1 MASETPMLAQY
12 RRIKARFPDA
22 IVMFR
27 LGDFYEMFEEDARI
41 AARELELAL
50 TSRAFSKDV
59 RLPMAGVPA
68 HHVTSYIGK
77 LIAKGYK
84 VAVVEQLED
93 PKKVRRLVKRD
104 VVRVIT
110 PGTVVE
116 EALLRDRLENYL
128 AAVAP
133 APDGRSFGL
142 AALDLST
149 GEFFA
154 TQLEGPEAEA
164 ALLEELARLSPSELV
179 LPESRARDEAWVA
192 RLKGERTV
200 RVSPVADAAFDP
212 ERARRCLQEHFQVA
226 SLQPFGCEGL
236 PWAVA
241 AAGAA
246 LHYVKASQISDLR
259 HLRRLSTYHREAY
272 MGLDPITRRNLELTE
287 TLRERRV
294 EGSLFS
300 VLNHTVTAMGAR
312 LLRRWLLQPLV
323 DVAAIQA
330 RLDAVEELAQDA
342 LLRQDLRRLLD
353 GLYDVERLVGRIGFG
368 NANARDLVALKRT
381 LQRIPQLR
389 SRLLWA
395 RSTRLQA
402 LRDELDPCV
411 EVEALI
417 DRAIVED
424 PPILLRE
431 GGLIKPGY
439 HEGLDRLRQAAEA
452 GRRWLAELEQR
463 ERVRTGIDS
472 LRIRYNEI
480 FGFFIEVPRSKAH
493 LVPPDYER
501 RATITH
507 AERFV
512 TPELKARET
521 EILATQERIEGL
533 EYELFVEVRGKVAE
547 HIERLQGVA
556 RHLAELDVYQAL
568 AEAAARYGYTR
579 PTVEESD
586 IIEIREGRHPMVER
600 FLPPGEAFVPNDT
613 DLSAARRLI
622 ILTGPN
628 LSGKSVYIR
637 QVALITLMAQMGS
650 FVPARSARI
659 GIADRIFARAGA
671 SDDITAG
678 ISTFMAEMMETAYI
692 LHHATPRSL
701 VILDEVGRGTSTFDG
716 MSLAWAVAE
725 ALHDEVQAR
734 ILFATHYHELTRLA
748 GHLEAACNLTMAVRE
763 VGDQVVF
770 LRRVVPGAADKSYG
784 IHVARLAGLPER
796 VIRRARQILETLEG
810 QGSPSPLPAPRP
822 DQPLVPPEAVAPI
835 EVRGLLQELLQM
847 DLLNMTPLQ
856 ALLSLNELQARL
868 RERLRAGGA
877 SL

>member
-1 MASETPMLAQY
+1 
-12 RRIKARFPDA
+12 
-22 IVMFR
+22 
-27 LGDFYEMFEEDARI
+27 
-41 AARELELAL
+41 
-50 TSRAFSKDV
+50 
-59 RLPMAGVPA
+59 
-68 HHVTSYIGK
+68 
-77 LIAKGYK
+77 
-84 VAVVEQLED
+84 
-93 PKKVRRLVKRD
+93 
-104 VVRVIT
+104 
-110 PGTVVE
+110 
-116 EALLRDRLENYL
+116 
-128 AAVAP
+128 
-133 APDGRSFGL
+133 
-142 AALDLST
+142 
-149 GEFFA
+149 
-154 TQLEGPEAEA
+154 
-164 ALLEELARLSPSELV
+164 
-179 LPESRARDEAWVA
+179 
-192 RLKGERTV
+192 
-200 RVSPVADAAFDP
+200 
-212 ERARRCLQEHFQVA
+212 
-226 SLQPFGCEGL
+226 
-236 PWAVA
+236 
-241 AAGAA
+241 
-246 LHYVKASQISDLR
+246 
-259 HLRRLSTYHREAY
+259 
-272 MGLDPITRRNLELTE
+272 
-287 TLRERRV
+287 
-294 EGSLFS
+294 
-300 VLNHTVTAMGAR
+300 MGAR

-330 RLDAVEELAQDA
+330 RLDVVEELRQDA

-381 LQRIPQLR
+381 LQRIPQIR

-395 RSTRLQA
+395 RSARLQT
-402 LRDELDPCV
+402 LRDELDPCG
-411 EVEALI
+411 EVVALI

-493 LVPPDYER
+493 QVPPDYER

-521 EILATQERIEGL
+521 EILATQERIEDL

-579 PTVEESD
+579 PAVEESD
-586 IIEIREGRHPMVER
+586 VIEIREGRHPMVER

-659 GIADRIFARAGA
+659 GIADRIFARVGA

-734 ILFATHYHELTRLA
+734 TLFATHYHELTRLA

-810 QGSPSPLPAPRP
+810 QGSPSPLPALRP
-822 DQPLVPPEAVAPI
+822 DPPLVPPEAVAPM

-856 ALLSLNELQARL
+856 ALLALNDLQARL

>member
-1 MASETPMLAQY
+1 MSAETPMLAQY

-27 LGDFYEMFEEDARI
+27 LGDFYEMFEEDAKI

-50 TSRAFSKDV
+50 TSRSFSKDV

-68 HHVTSYIGK
+68 HHVDSYIGR

-93 PKKVRRLVKRD
+93 PKKVKRLVKRD

-128 AAVAP
+128 AAIAP
-133 APDGRSFGL
+133 SPDGRSFGL

-149 GEFFA
+149 GEFFTA
-154 TQLEGPEAEA
+154 QLEGSEAEA
-164 ALLEELARLSPSELV
+164 TLLEELARLSPAELV

-200 RVSPVADAAFDP
+200 RISPLADAAFHP
-212 ERARRCLQEHFQVA
+212 ENARRRLLEHFGVS

-236 PWAVA
+236 PWAIA

-246 LHYVKASQISDLR
+246 LHYVKSSQISDLR
-259 HLRRLSTYHREAY
+259 HLRYLSTYHRDAY
-272 MGLDPITRRNLELTE
+272 MGLDPVTRRNLELTE
-287 TLRERRV
+287 TIRERRA

-312 LLRRWLLQPLV
+312 LLRRWLLQPLR
-323 DVAAIQA
+323 DVPAIQM
-330 RLDAVEELAQDA
+330 RLDAVEELTRDG

-381 LQRIPQLR
+381 LQRIPQIR
-389 SRLLWA
+389 SRMLWVQA
-395 RSTRLQA
+395 ARLQA

-411 EVEALI
+411 EVVTLI
-417 DRAIVED
+417 DRAIVDD
-424 PPILLRE
+424 PPLLLRE

-439 HEGLDRLRQAAEA
+439 HEELDRLRRAEEE
-452 GRRWLAELEQR
+452 GRRWLAELEGR
-463 ERVRTGIDS
+463 ERARTGIEN

-493 LVPPDYER
+493 QVPPDYER

-521 EILATQERIEGL
+521 EILATQERIEDL
-533 EYELFVEVRGKVAE
+533 EYELFAEVRGKVAE
-547 HIERLQGVA
+547 YIERLQGVA
-556 RHLAELDVYQAL
+556 RRLAELDVYQAL

-579 PTVEESD
+579 PVVEESD
-586 IIEIREGRHPMVER
+586 RIEIREGRHPMVER
-600 FLPPGEAFVPNDT
+600 HLPPGEPFVPNDAE
-613 DLSAARRLI
+613 LSASRRLI

-659 GIADRIFARAGA
+659 GIADRLFARVGA

-678 ISTFMAEMMETAYI
+678 ISTFLAEMLETAYI

-701 VILDEVGRGTSTFDG
+701 VILDEVGRGTSTYDG
-716 MSLAWAVAE
+716 LSLAWAVAE

-734 ILFATHYHELTRLA
+734 VLFATHYHELTRLA
-748 GHLEAACNLTMAVRE
+748 DHLEGACNMTMAVRE
-763 VGDQVVF
+763 IGDQVVF
-770 LRRVVPGAADKSYG
+770 LRRVIPGAADKSYG
-784 IHVARLAGLPER
+784 IYVARLAGLPDR
-796 VIRRARQILETLEG
+796 VIRRARQVLEELEG
-810 QGSPSPLPAPRP
+810 KPAHPELPAPRRGH
-822 DQPLVPPEAVAPI
+822 PLARPEEFE
-835 EVRGLLQELLQM
+835 EVRRLLWEILGL
-847 DLLNMTPLQ
+847 DLANTTPLQ
-856 ALLSLNELQARL
+856 ALLALNELQGRL
-868 RERLRAGGA
+868 RQLLQSER
-877 SL
+877 

>member
-1 MASETPMLAQY
+1 MSAETPMLAQY

-27 LGDFYEMFEEDARI
+27 LGDFYEMFEEDAKI

-50 TSRAFSKDV
+50 TSRAFSKDI

-84 VAVVEQLED
+84 VAIVEQLED
-93 PKKVRRLVKRD
+93 PKKVKRLVKRD

-133 APDGRSFGL
+133 SPDGRAFGL
-142 AALDLST
+142 AAMDLST
-149 GEFFA
+149 GEFFT
-154 TQLEGPEAEA
+154 TQLEGPEAEQ
-164 ALLEELARLSPSELV
+164 ALMEELARLSPAELV
-179 LPESRARDEAWVA
+179 LPESRAREEAWVA

-200 RVSPVADAAFDP
+200 RISPVADAAFDP
-212 ERARRCLQEHFQVA
+212 EQARRSLLEHFGVA

-236 PWAVA
+236 PWAIA

-246 LHYVKASQISDLR
+246 LHYVKSSQISDLR
-259 HLRRLSTYHREAY
+259 HLRHLSTYHRDAF

-287 TLRERRV
+287 TIRERRT
-294 EGSLFS
+294 EGSLFA
-300 VLNHTVTAMGAR
+300 VLNHTATAMGAR

-323 DVAAIQA
+323 DIEAIRM
-330 RLDAVEELAQDA
+330 RLDAVEELVRDG

-381 LQRIPQLR
+381 LQRIPQIR
-389 SRLLWA
+389 SRLLWVQSA
-395 RSTRLQA
+395 RLQA
-402 LRDELDPCV
+402 LRDALDPCA
-411 EVEALI
+411 EVVSLI
-417 DRAIVED
+417 DRAIVDD

-439 HEGLDRLRQAAEA
+439 HEELDRLRRAEEE

-463 ERVRTGIDS
+463 ERARTGIDS
-472 LRIRYNEI
+472 LRVRYNEI
-480 FGFFIEVPRSKAH
+480 FGFFIEVPRSKANQ
-493 LVPPDYER
+493 VPADYER

-521 EILATQERIEGL
+521 EILATRERIEDL

-579 PTVEESD
+579 PIVEESD
-586 IIEIREGRHPMVER
+586 RIEIREGRHPMVER
-600 FLPPGEAFVPNDT
+600 CLPPGEPFVPNDAE
-613 DLSAARRLI
+613 LSHACRLI

-637 QVALITLMAQMGS
+637 QVALIALMAQMGS

-659 GIADRIFARAGA
+659 GVVDRLFARVGA

-701 VILDEVGRGTSTFDG
+701 VILDEVGRGTSTYDG

-734 ILFATHYHELTRLA
+734 TLFATHYHELTRLA
-748 GHLEAACNLTMAVRE
+748 ERLEGAINMTMAVRE

-784 IHVARLAGLPER
+784 IHVARLAGLPDW
-796 VIRRARQILETLEG
+796 VIRRAQQILAELEG
-810 QGSPSPLPAPRP
+810 ARRGPELPAARPEQPPALPREFE
-822 DQPLVPPEAVAPI
+822 EAY
-835 EVRGLLQELLQM
+835 RLLQELLGL
-847 DLLNMTPLQ
+847 DLVNITPLQ
-856 ALLSLNELQARL
+856 ALLVLNEFQTRWRQLLSL
-868 RERLRAGGA
+868 RGEPR
-877 SL
+877 

>member
-1 MASETPMLAQY
+1 
-12 RRIKARFPDA
+12 
-22 IVMFR
+22 
-27 LGDFYEMFEEDARI
+27 
-41 AARELELAL
+41 
-50 TSRAFSKDV
+50 
-59 RLPMAGVPA
+59 
-68 HHVTSYIGK
+68 
-77 LIAKGYK
+77 
-84 VAVVEQLED
+84 
-93 PKKVRRLVKRD
+93 
-104 VVRVIT
+104 
-110 PGTVVE
+110 
-116 EALLRDRLENYL
+116 
-128 AAVAP
+128 
-133 APDGRSFGL
+133 
-142 AALDLST
+142 
-149 GEFFA
+149 
-154 TQLEGPEAEA
+154 
-164 ALLEELARLSPSELV
+164 
-179 LPESRARDEAWVA
+179 
-192 RLKGERTV
+192 
-200 RVSPVADAAFDP
+200 
-212 ERARRCLQEHFQVA
+212 
-226 SLQPFGCEGL
+226 
-236 PWAVA
+236 
-241 AAGAA
+241 
-246 LHYVKASQISDLR
+246 
-259 HLRRLSTYHREAY
+259 
-272 MGLDPITRRNLELTE
+272 
-287 TLRERRV
+287 
-294 EGSLFS
+294 
-300 VLNHTVTAMGAR
+300 MGAR

-330 RLDAVEELAQDA
+330 RLDVVEELRQDA

-381 LQRIPQLR
+381 LQRIPQIR

-395 RSTRLQA
+395 RSARLQT
-402 LRDELDPCV
+402 LRDELDPCG
-411 EVEALI
+411 EVVALI

-439 HEGLDRLRQAAEA
+439 HEGLDRLRQAEEA

-493 LVPPDYER
+493 QVPPDYER

-521 EILATQERIEGL
+521 EILATQERIEDL

-579 PTVEESD
+579 PAVEESD
-586 IIEIREGRHPMVER
+586 VIEIREGRHPMVER

-659 GIADRIFARAGA
+659 GIADRIFARVGA

-734 ILFATHYHELTRLA
+734 TLFATHYHELTRLA

-810 QGSPSPLPAPRP
+810 QGSPSPLPALRP
-822 DQPLVPPEAVAPI
+822 DPPLVPPEAVAPM

-856 ALLSLNELQARL
+856 ALLALNDLQARL

>member
-1 MASETPMLAQY
+1 MSAETPMLAQY

-27 LGDFYEMFEEDARI
+27 LGDFYEMFEEDAKI

-93 PKKVRRLVKRD
+93 PKRVKRLVKRD

-128 AAVAP
+128 VAVAP
-133 APDGRSFGL
+133 SPDGRAFGL
-142 AALDLST
+142 AAMDLST
-149 GEFFA
+149 GEFFTA
-154 TQLEGPEAEA
+154 QLEGTEAEQ
-164 ALLEELARLSPSELV
+164 ALMEELARLSPAELV
-179 LPESRARDEAWVA
+179 LPESRAREEIWIA
-192 RLKGERTV
+192 RPKGERTV
-200 RVSPVADAAFDP
+200 RISAVADAAFDP
-212 ERARRCLQEHFQVA
+212 EQARRSLLEHFGVA

-236 PWAVA
+236 PWAIA

-246 LHYVKASQISDLR
+246 LHYVKSSQISDLR
-259 HLRRLSTYHREAY
+259 HLRRLGTYHRDAF
-272 MGLDPITRRNLELTE
+272 MGLDPVTRRNLELTE
-287 TLRERRV
+287 TIRERRT
-294 EGSLFS
+294 EGSLFA

-323 DVAAIQA
+323 DVPAIQM
-330 RLDAVEELAQDA
+330 RLDAVEELVRDA
-342 LLRQDLRRLLD
+342 LLRQDLRQLLD

-368 NANARDLVALKRT
+368 NANARDLVALQRT
-381 LQRIPQLR
+381 LQRIPQIR
-389 SRLLWA
+389 SRLLWVQSA
-395 RSTRLQA
+395 RLQA
-402 LRDELDPCV
+402 LRDALDPCV
-411 EVEALI
+411 EVVSLI
-417 DRAIVED
+417 DRAIVDD
-424 PPILLRE
+424 PPLPLRE

-439 HEGLDRLRQAAEA
+439 HGELDQLRRAEEE
-452 GRRWLAELEQR
+452 GRRWLAALEQR
-463 ERVRTGIDS
+463 ERARTGIES

-480 FGFFIEVPRSKAH
+480 FGFFIEVPRSKANQ
-493 LVPPDYER
+493 VPTDYER

-521 EILATQERIEGL
+521 EILATWERIEDL

-579 PTVEESD
+579 PIIEESD
-586 IIEIREGRHPMVER
+586 RIEIREGRHPMVER
-600 FLPPGEAFVPNDT
+600 YLPPGELFVPNDVE
-613 DLSAARRLI
+613 LSHARRLI

-637 QVALITLMAQMGS
+637 QVALAALMAQIGS

-659 GIADRIFARAGA
+659 GIVDRLFARVGA

-701 VILDEVGRGTSTFDG
+701 VILDEVGRGTSTYDG

-734 ILFATHYHELTRLA
+734 TLFATHYHELTRLA
-748 GHLEAACNLTMAVRE
+748 EQLEGACNMTLAVQE

-770 LRRVVPGAADKSYG
+770 LRRVVPGASDKSYG
-784 IHVARLAGLPER
+784 IQVARLAGLPDW
-796 VIRRARQILETLEG
+796 VIRRAQQILTELEG
-810 QGSPSPLPAPRP
+810 ARRGAELPTGRP
-822 DQPLVPPEAVAPI
+822 DRLLALPREFPEAHC
-835 EVRGLLQELLQM
+835 LLQELLGL
-847 DLLNMTPLQ
+847 DLVNMTPLQ
-856 ALLSLNELQARL
+856 ALLALNEFQRRWRQLL
-868 RERLRAGGA
+868 SLGGEPR
-877 SL
+877 

>member
-1 MASETPMLAQY
+1 MGAETPMLAQY

-27 LGDFYEMFEEDARI
+27 LGDFYEMFEEDAKV

-50 TSRAFSKDV
+50 TSRSFSKDV

-68 HHVTSYIGK
+68 HHVTSYIGR

-93 PKKVRRLVKRD
+93 PKKVKRLVKRD

-128 AAVAP
+128 VAIAP

-142 AALDLST
+142 AAMDLST
-149 GEFFA
+149 GEFFT
-154 TQLEGPEAEA
+154 TQLEGLDAEPQ
-164 ALLEELARLSPSELV
+164 LLEELARLNPAELV

-192 RLKGERTV
+192 RLKGERIV
-200 RVSPVADAAFDP
+200 RISPLPSSAFDP
-212 ERARRCLQEHFQVA
+212 ERARRALLEHFQLP
-226 SLQPFGCEGL
+226 SLQPFGCEGM

-246 LHYVKASQISDLR
+246 LHYVKTSQISDLR
-259 HLRRLSTYHREAY
+259 HLRRLSTYHRDAY

-287 TLRERRV
+287 TIRERRT

-300 VLNHTVTAMGAR
+300 VLHHTVTAMGAR

-323 DVAAIQA
+323 DVATIQA
-330 RLDAVEELAQDA
+330 RLDAVEELVRDG

-353 GLYDVERLVGRIGFG
+353 GIYDVERLVGRIGFG
-368 NANARDLVALKRT
+368 NANARDLVALKRA
-381 LQRIPQLR
+381 LQRIPQIQ
-389 SRLLWA
+389 SRLLWVQA
-395 RSTRLQA
+395 ARLQA

-411 EVEALI
+411 EVVSLI
-417 DRAIVED
+417 ERAIVDD

-439 HEGLDRLRQAAEA
+439 HEELDRLRRAQEE
-452 GRRWLAELEQR
+452 GRRWLAELEAR
-463 ERVRTGIDS
+463 ERARTGIDS
-472 LRIRYNEI
+472 LRVRYNEV
-480 FGFFIEVPRSKAH
+480 FGFFIEVPRSKANQ
-493 LVPPDYER
+493 VPLDYER

-512 TPELKARET
+512 TPELKAREA
-521 EILATQERIEGL
+521 EILATQDRIEDL

-556 RHLAELDVYQAL
+556 RRLAELDVYQAL

-579 PTVEESD
+579 PIVEEGD
-586 IIEIREGRHPMVER
+586 RIEIREGRHPMVER
-600 FLPPGEAFVPNDT
+600 HLPPGESFVPNDT
-613 DLSAARRLI
+613 ELSHERRLI

-637 QVALITLMAQMGS
+637 QVALIVLMAQMGS

-659 GIADRIFARAGA
+659 GVVDRLFARVGA

-678 ISTFMAEMMETAYI
+678 ISTFMAEMLETAYI

-701 VILDEVGRGTSTFDG
+701 VILDEVGRGTSTYDG

-725 ALHDEVQAR
+725 MLHDEVQAR
-734 ILFATHYHELTRLA
+734 TLFATHYHELTRLA
-748 GHLEAACNLTMAVRE
+748 DHLEGACNLTMAVRE

-784 IHVARLAGLPER
+784 IHVARLAGLPDR
-796 VIRRARQILETLEG
+796 LIRRARQILEELERG
-810 QGSPSPLPAPRP
+810 RAGPALPAPHREHP
-822 DQPLVPPEAVAPI
+822 PALPEAFEEA
-835 EVRGLLQELLQM
+835 RRLLQELLGL
-847 DLLNMTPLQ
+847 DLVNMTPLQ
-856 ALLSLNELQARL
+856 ALLTLNEFQGRL
-868 RERLRAGGA
+868 RQILGAER
-877 SL
+877 S